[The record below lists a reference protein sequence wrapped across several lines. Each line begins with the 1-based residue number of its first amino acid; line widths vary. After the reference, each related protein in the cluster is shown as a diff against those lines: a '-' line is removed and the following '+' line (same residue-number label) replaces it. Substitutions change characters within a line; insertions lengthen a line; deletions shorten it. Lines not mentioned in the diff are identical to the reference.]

1 MLILTLRTFLR
12 PYKGLL
18 TAVVLLSLIGTLA
31 ALYLPSLNASIIDDG
46 VAKGD
51 TDFIW
56 RTGGIMLAVSALQA
70 IGSMTA
76 VYFGAK
82 AAMAF
87 GRDVRGALFHQVMSF
102 SARELNRF
110 GAPSLI
116 TRNTNDVQQ
125 VQMLVLMSCTMLLS
139 APITMIGGVVMA
151 LREDVGL
158 SWLVAVAVPLL
169 AGAVGLIISRMR
181 PLFKVMQTRI
191 DTVNRVLREQI
202 TGIRVVRAF
211 VREPYETARFAR
223 ANADVTDTA
232 TSVGRLMASM
242 FPVVMFILN
251 LSSVAVLWFG
261 AHRIDAGQ
269 MQIGSLTAFLTYM
282 IQILMSVMM
291 ATFLLVLAPR
301 AMVCA
306 ERIQEV
312 LQTPSSVQD
321 SENPVFDTPERGTVE
336 LRNATFTYPGAD
348 HPVLRDISLS
358 AGPGRTTA
366 IIGSTGAGKTTLVSL
381 LPRLFDATEGSV
393 RVDGVEVRELDQEVL
408 WSRIGLVPQK
418 PYLFS
423 GTVASN
429 LRYGNPDA
437 TDEELWAAL
446 RIAQAEDFV
455 AAMPGALE
463 APISQG
469 GTNVSGGQRQRLSIA
484 RALVRQPEI
493 YVFDDSFSALDV
505 ATDARLR
512 AALRREITDACVI
525 IVGQRVA
532 TIADADDIL
541 VLEDGAIVGHGTHD
555 ELLESCVTYQE
566 IVDSQLS
573 AEEAAAA

>member
-1 MLILTLRTFLR
+1 MLIRTLRTFLA
-12 PYKGLL
+12 PYRGLL
-18 TAVVLLSLIGTLA
+18 TAVVVLSLIGTLA

-46 VAKGD
+46 VARGD
-51 TDFIW
+51 TDLIW
-56 RTGGIMLAVSALQA
+56 RIGGVMLAVSAVQA
-70 IGSMTA
+70 FGSISA
-76 VYFGAK
+76 VYFGSK

-87 GRDVRGALFHQVMSF
+87 GRDLRAAIFSRVLSF

-125 VQMLVLMSCTMLLS
+125 VQMLVLMSSTMLLA
-139 APITMIGGVVMA
+139 APITMIGGIVMA

-169 AGAVGLIISRMR
+169 AGAIGVIIGRMR
-181 PLFKVMQTRI
+181 PLFKVMQVRI

-223 ANADVTDTA
+223 ANADVTETA
-232 TSVGRLMASM
+232 TAVGRLMASM
-242 FPVVMFILN
+242 FPIVMFILN

-261 AHRIDAGQ
+261 AHRIDDGK
-269 MQIGSLTAFLTYM
+269 MQIGSLTAYLTYM

-301 AMVCA
+301 AAVCA

-312 LQTPSSVQD
+312 LGTDSSVVPA
-321 SENPVFDTPERGTVE
+321 PVPARATRTPGTVE
-336 LRNATFTYPGAD
+336 LRAAGFRYPGAED
-348 HPVLRDISLS
+348 PVLREISFT
-358 AGPGRTTA
+358 ARRGQTTA

-381 LPRLFDATEGSV
+381 IPRLFDATAGAV
-393 RVDGVEVRELDQEVL
+393 LVGDVDVRELDQEVL
-408 WSRIGLVPQK
+408 WSRIGLVPQR

-429 LRYGNPDA
+429 LRYGNPRA
-437 TDEELWAAL
+437 SDEELWTAL

-455 AAMPGALE
+455 SAMPGRLE
-463 APISQG
+463 APITQG
-469 GTNVSGGQRQRLSIA
+469 GTNVSGGQRQRLAIA
-484 RALVRQPEI
+484 RALVRKPEI
-493 YVFDDSFSALDV
+493 YIFDDSFSALDV

-512 AALRREITDACVI
+512 AALKAEIADACVI

-532 TIADADDIL
+532 TIADAETIL
-541 VLEDGAIVGHGTHD
+541 VLEDGAIVGRGTHQ
-555 ELLESCVTYQE
+555 ELLTSCVTYAE